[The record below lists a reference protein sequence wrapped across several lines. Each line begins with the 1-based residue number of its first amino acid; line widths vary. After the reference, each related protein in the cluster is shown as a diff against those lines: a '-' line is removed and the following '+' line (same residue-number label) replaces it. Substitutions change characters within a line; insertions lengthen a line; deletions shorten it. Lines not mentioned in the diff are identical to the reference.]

1 MIQIKIITG
10 ATLTSVENKVNGE
23 IVKKNLDVLKVKI
36 KSSNDPY
43 TKYYAIITYK
53 VGE

>member
-23 IVKKNLDVLKVKI
+23 IVEKI
-36 KSSNDPY
+36 STHAY
-43 TKYYAIITYK
+43 
-53 VGE
+53 